1 MGPLFN
7 EDKARK
13 GQDFQMKENIKSAV
27 LRVVTES
34 PDAVEP
40 DMVYRE
46 IKAKDLET
54 FTNTVKQLEQ
64 DGKLLITKKG
74 KLVSP
79 RASGLTPARIIS
91 QSKNF
96 SFARPLDGGDDIY
109 ISDLNRK
116 KALLGDIVMLH
127 KLRNSSKGMDGVV
140 ERIIV
145 RGSRLITGTVSRS
158 RTCCELIPDS
168 NFRFN
173 ISIEKGATLGARNGD
188 KVQAVLSFRPRTTQ
202 LSARVVK
209 IYGRASSA
217 RICADA
223 IIDANAIPTEF
234 PAEVS
239 SSARRLAS
247 RGISPEEL
255 SRRLDLTDQLI
266 FTVDGADAKD
276 LDDAVSVEKTAS
288 GWRLGVHIAD
298 VSHYVRGGSAIDEEA
313 LRRGT
318 SVYFADRVI
327 PMLPK
332 ELSNGLCSLNA
343 GEHKLTFS
351 ALMELDTKGKLTSYE
366 FKKTVISSKV
376 RGVYSEVNQIFDGSA
391 SEAILEKYRL
401 AMQSIQEAG
410 ELAALLERRAVQR
423 GTMELESGESRF
435 ELNEQGVCVNITAR
449 VQGQAEKMIEQFML
463 MANQAA
469 ALYAR
474 NADIPFV
481 YRVHESPDPERVNTL
496 RELAGALGLK
506 NQRLREG
513 VRNADFAALLEEA
526 ASTPAA
532 KVISHQVLRTMAKA
546 RYDFR
551 PLGHFGL
558 ALEDYCHFT
567 SPIRRYPDTA
577 IHRILSDLVEGTPV
591 QKLQKKY
598 TEFAANAA
606 SESSIC
612 EVRAMR
618 AERDAEK
625 CYMAEYMTQHI
636 GEEYDGVISG
646 TTARGI
652 FVELPNSVEGFV
664 SLEDFPECKFNF
676 DGLTTHTDEISGRK
690 LTIGGALRIQ
700 VVSADVATGLIDFT
714 PAE

>member
-1 MGPLFN
+1 
-7 EDKARK
+7 
-13 GQDFQMKENIKSAV
+13 MKENMKSAV

-34 PDAVEP
+34 RDAVEP
-40 DMVYRE
+40 DEVFQAV
-46 IKAKDLET
+46 KAKDREA
-54 FTNTVKQLEQ
+54 FTNSVKQLQQ

-79 RASGLTPARIIS
+79 KASGLTPARIIS

-96 SFARPLDGGDDIY
+96 SFARPLDGGEDIY
-109 ISDLNRK
+109 IADANRK
-116 KALLGDIVMLH
+116 KAMLGDIVMLH
-127 KLRNSSKGMDGVV
+127 KLRNSSKGLDGAV

-145 RGSRLITGTVSRS
+145 RGSRMITGTVSRS

-173 ISIEKGATLGARNGD
+173 ITIEKGATLGARNGD
-188 KVQAVLSFRPRTTQ
+188 KVQVVLSIRPRTNQ

-217 RICADA
+217 KICADA
-223 IIDANAIPTEF
+223 IIDANAIPTKF
-234 PAEVS
+234 PADVEVV
-239 SSARRLAS
+239 ARRLAA
-247 RGISPEEL
+247 RGISPEER
-255 SRRLDLTDQLI
+255 SQRLDLRDQLI

-288 GWRLGVHIAD
+288 GWRLGVYIAD
-298 VSHYVRGGSAIDEEA
+298 VSHYVREGSPIDQEA

-332 ELSNGLCSLNA
+332 ELSNGICSLNA
-343 GEHKLTFS
+343 GEDKLTFS
-351 ALMELDTKGKLTSYE
+351 ALINLDPKGKIVSYE
-366 FKKTVISSKV
+366 FRKTIINSKV
-376 RGVYSEVNQIFDGSA
+376 RGVYAEVNQIFDGTA
-391 SEAILEKYRL
+391 GPDILEKYRL
-401 AMQSIQEAG
+401 VSQPLKDAR
-410 ELAALLERRAVQR
+410 ELALLLERRGVQR

-435 ELNEQGVCVNITAR
+435 ELNEQGICVNITAR
-449 VQGQAEKMIEQFML
+449 VQGEAEKMIEQFML
-463 MANQAA
+463 TANQAA
-469 ALYAR
+469 AMFAR
-474 NADIPFV
+474 SADIPFV
-481 YRVHESPDPERVNTL
+481 YRVHESPDPERVRIL

-506 NQRLREG
+506 NQRLKEG
-513 VRNADFAALLEEA
+513 VRSSDFAALLEEA
-526 ASTPAA
+526 ASTPAS
-532 KVISHQVLRTMAKA
+532 KMISNQVLRTMAKA

-558 ALEDYCHFT
+558 ALDDYCHFT

-577 IHRILSDLVEGTPV
+577 IHRILSDLVAGVPV
-591 QKLQKKY
+591 TKMQKKY

-606 SESSIC
+606 CESSIC
-612 EVRAMR
+612 EVRAMK

-625 CYMAEYMTQHI
+625 CYMAEYMSQHI
-636 GEEYDGVISG
+636 GEQYDGIISG
-646 TTARGI
+646 VTARGI
-652 FVELPNSVEGFV
+652 FVELPNCVEGFV
-664 SLEDFPECKFNF
+664 SLEDFPECRFQF

-690 LTIGGALRIQ
+690 LTIGGALRIE

-714 PAE
+714 IAE

>member
-1 MGPLFN
+1 
-7 EDKARK
+7 
-13 GQDFQMKENIKSAV
+13 MKENIKSAV

-34 PDAVEP
+34 HDAVEP
-40 DMVYRE
+40 DKVFQE
-46 IKAKDLET
+46 VDAKDREA
-54 FTNTVKQLEQ
+54 FTNSVKQLQQ

-79 RASGLTPARIIS
+79 KASGLTPARIIS

-96 SFARPLDGGDDIY
+96 SFARPLDGGEDVY
-109 ISDLNRK
+109 IADANRK
-116 KALLGDIVMLH
+116 KAMLGDIVMLH
-127 KLRNSSKGMDGVV
+127 KLHNSPKGMDGAV

-145 RGSRLITGTVSRS
+145 RGSRMVTGTVSRS
-158 RTCCELIPDS
+158 RACCELVPDS

-173 ISIEKGATLGARNGD
+173 INIEKGATLGARNGD
-188 KVQAVLSFRPRTTQ
+188 KVQAVLSFRPRTNQ
-202 LSARVVK
+202 LSARVIK
-209 IYGRASSA
+209 IYGKASSA
-217 RICADA
+217 KICADA

-234 PAEVS
+234 PADVAAA
-239 SSARRLAS
+239 ARRLAA
-247 RGISPEEL
+247 RGISPEE
-255 SRRLDLTDQLI
+255 RNHRLDLRDQLI

-276 LDDAVSVEKTAS
+276 LDDAISVEKISS

-298 VSHYVRGGSAIDEEA
+298 VSHYVREGSPIDKEA

-332 ELSNGLCSLNA
+332 ELSNGSCSLNA
-343 GEHKLTFS
+343 GEDKLTFS
-351 ALMELDTKGKLTSYE
+351 ALIELDSRGNIVSYD
-366 FKKTVISSKV
+366 FRKTIINSKV
-376 RGVYSEVNQIFDGSA
+376 RGVYSEVNQIFAKTAGA
-391 SEAILEKYRL
+391 EILNKYKPVL
-401 AMQSIQEAG
+401 QPLKVG
-410 ELAALLERRAVQR
+410 KELADLLERRGVER

-435 ELNEQGVCVNITAR
+435 TLNEQGICVDITAR
-449 VQGQAEKMIEQFML
+449 VQGEAEKMIEQFML
-463 MANQAA
+463 TANQAA
-469 ALYAR
+469 AMFAGS
-474 NADIPFV
+474 ADIPFV
-481 YRVHESPDPERVNTL
+481 YRVHEAPDPERVCIL

-506 NQRLREG
+506 NQKLREG
-513 VRNADFAALLEEA
+513 VRSADFADLLQEA
-526 ASTPAA
+526 AHTPAS
-532 KVISHQVLRTMAKA
+532 KMISNQVLRTMAKA

-558 ALEDYCHFT
+558 ALNDYCHFT

-577 IHRILSDLVEGTPV
+577 IHRILSDLVAGAPAS
-591 QKLQKKY
+591 KLQKKY

-612 EVRAMR
+612 EVRAMK

-625 CYMAEYMTQHI
+625 CYMAEYMSQHI
-636 GEEYDGVISG
+636 GEEYDGIISG
-646 TTARGI
+646 VTARGI

-664 SLEDFPECKFNF
+664 SLEDFPECRFRF

-700 VVSADVATGLIDFT
+700 VASADVATGLIDFT